1 MRARRDAALRLLKTM
16 LAASIV
22 IPAALFSYASWINYQ
37 DSIAHADE
45 QLTAALNI
53 LSEHASKVFQ
63 SIDLAVTSVDAIAG
77 DLPDEQ
83 IKARQEALHYQL
95 SKLEKALATVD
106 AIFIADRN
114 GRALASSAIFPL
126 PPDTSVA
133 DRDYFQ
139 AQAERNAGTY
149 VGAVLQSRATKER
162 FFGVSRRRP
171 ADDGQFTGII
181 MISVVPKVFTEF
193 YKQLA
198 GDTSASFSL
207 ARSDGAILARYPAP
221 PGDVT
226 HFGPDSEFIRNI
238 GRQPERGIVTTT
250 SIDGTQRRIAYRK
263 LGYSDLYVSDGLP
276 TDEIYSRWIRLMAS
290 HLIFGIPATLF
301 LFGLVLLT
309 IRRTQAFYAEAERRE
324 VAEQALRQSQKMEAV
339 GQLTGGVA
347 HDFNNLLTIIIGN
360 LGIAKRGVV
369 EARAERALNNALVG
383 AERAAQ
389 LTQRLLAFSRRQP
402 LNPRVLDVNKLI
414 VSISDLLVRT
424 LGENIE
430 LESIGAAGLWKVEA
444 DASELESTL
453 LNLALNA
460 RDAMP
465 EGGKLTIETSNAY
478 LDEGYC
484 QQHAGV
490 APGQY
495 ILIAI
500 TDNGG
505 GMSAETIDRA
515 FEPFFTTKEAGKGTG
530 LGLSQVYGFMKQSEG
545 HVKIYSESGEGTTIK
560 LYLPRRDGNEAA
572 HSVDE
577 PASSERGRAE
587 TILIV
592 EDDDGVRQYASEILR
607 DLNYQIIEAKDSATA
622 LRLLDADKK
631 FDLLL
636 TDVVLPG
643 KNGRELAT
651 EVERRRPGTKVIFMT
666 GYSRNAIV
674 HHGRL
679 DPGTALIQ
687 KPLIERVLAQ
697 KIRQILD
704 SGSDAQ

>member
-16 LAASIV
+16 LVASIV
-22 IPAALFSYASWINYQ
+22 IPVALFSYASWINYQ
-37 DSIAHADE
+37 DTIAHADE
-45 QLTAALNI
+45 QLTASLNI

-63 SIDLAVTSVDAIAG
+63 SVDLAVTSVDAIAG
-77 DLPDEQ
+77 DLSDEQ
-83 IKARQEALHYQL
+83 IEARQEALHYQL
-95 SKLEKALATVD
+95 NKLEKALATVD

-114 GRALASSAIFPL
+114 GRALVSSAIFPL
-126 PPDTSVA
+126 PPDTNVA

-171 ADDGQFTGII
+171 ADGQFTGII

-207 ARSDGAILARYPAP
+207 ARSDGAILARYPALP
-221 PGDVT
+221 EDVT
-226 HFGPDSEFIRNI
+226 HYGPDSEFIRSI
-238 GRQPERGIVTTT
+238 GSQPERGIVTTT

-263 LGYSDLYVSDGLP
+263 LGNSDLYVSDGFQ
-276 TDEIYSRWIRLMAS
+276 TDEIYFRWIWLMAS

-324 VAEQALRQSQKMEAV
+324 LAEQALRQSQKMEAV

-369 EARAERALNNALVG
+369 EARAERALNNALIG

-444 DASELESTL
+444 DASELELTL

-495 ILIAI
+495 ILIAV

-545 HVKIYSESGEGTTIK
+545 HVKIYSEFGEGTTIK

-577 PASSERGRAE
+577 PVSSERGRNE